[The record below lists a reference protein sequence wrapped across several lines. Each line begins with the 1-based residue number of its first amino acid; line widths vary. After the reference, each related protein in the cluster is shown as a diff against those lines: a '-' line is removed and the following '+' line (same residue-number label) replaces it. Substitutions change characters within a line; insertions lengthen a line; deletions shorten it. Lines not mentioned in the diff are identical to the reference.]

1 MRVLLVVLAALIS
14 LGTLGGLGVLAVGI
28 GSIRVVTDTRA
39 LPANVRS
46 LTVDTGDVAAV
57 RITTDVDA
65 KEPRVDARM
74 VTGTNDTQLTVVNN
88 DISSQVTVRDKG
100 ARLLG
105 RHNAGEL
112 KVILPPGV
120 ARELSVTVNQ
130 RSGKLSIDANLDQL
144 VANTEGAV
152 TLGGSARRIGVNARR
167 RGDIRTSGPIAVTES
182 FTADTEYGRISVE
195 FRVAP
200 RTTEAIAGG
209 DVTVGLPVPGPYRVR
224 AQSQGGQTTVTVQET
239 SDSSAPEVMARS
251 KGANV
256 KVTELR

>member
-39 LPANVRS
+39 LPANVRL
-46 LTVDTGDVAAV
+46 LTVDTGDVPAAV
-57 RITTDVDA
+57 RITTDVNA
-65 KEPRVDARM
+65 KEPRVNARM

-100 ARLLG
+100 SRLLG

-120 ARELSVTVNQ
+120 ARELKVTVNQ
-130 RSGKLSIDANLDQL
+130 RRGTLSIDANLDQL
-144 VANTEGAV
+144 VANTGGAV
-152 TLGGSARRIGVNARR
+152 TLGGSTRRIGVNAR